1 MIGVILKEENFTN
14 IRLSSGGI
22 MDYKCS
28 DIAQMIDHSLLRPE
42 LTEEDVRRGCETAQ
56 KYKVATVCCRPC
68 EVALVKK
75 LLEGSD
81 VKTTTVVGFPHGYNK
96 TETKVFEA
104 EQAIKDGAVEL
115 DMVLNIGKLLDGDR
129 DYVRN
134 DIRAVVETAHSHNVP
149 VKVIFEN
156 YYLTDEQKRI
166 ACELSEEAG
175 ADFVK
180 TSTGF
185 AGGGATIEDLQ
196 LMKDNVSE
204 KVQVK
209 AAGGVRDLKMA
220 LKVREIGC
228 TRFGATRTATIM
240 EECYKEKD

>member
-1 MIGVILKEENFTN
+1 
-14 IRLSSGGI
+14 
-22 MDYKCS
+22 MDYTCD

-42 LTEEDVRRGCETAQ
+42 LTEEDVRKGCQIAK
-56 KYKVATVCCRPC
+56 KYKVATVCCRPS
-68 EVALVKK
+68 EVALVKE
-75 LLEGSD
+75 LLQGSD

-115 DMVLNIGKLLDGDR
+115 DMVINIGRLRSGDY
-129 DYVRN
+129 DYVKK
-134 DIRAVVETAHSHNVP
+134 DIEAVVEASKAGLDQNPPLAGHRHNVV

-156 YYLTDEQKRI
+156 YYLTDEQKKV
-166 ACELSEEAG
+166 ACRLSEEAG

-185 AGGGATIEDLQ
+185 AGGGATLEDLR
-196 LMKDNVSE
+196 LMRENSGE

-209 AAGGVRDLKMA
+209 AAGGVRDLEMA

-228 TRFGATRTATIM
+228 TRFGATRTETIM
-240 EECYKEKD
+240 EECYKRSGQK